1 MVVDLRGLGLK
12 GNTAAELLDN
22 IGLTCN
28 KNSVLNDPEGPT
40 ITSGIRL
47 SSSAGTT
54 RGLGENEFKLIGE
67 IICKV
72 LLEASNNN
80 LSDNTIIDSKNKVRM
95 ICDKFPI
102 Y

>member
-1 MVVDLRGLGLK
+1 ML
-12 GNTAAELLDN
+12 
-22 IGLTCN
+22 
-28 KNSVLNDPEGPT
+28 VLQEVW
-40 ITSGIRL
+40 
-47 SSSAGTT
+47 
-54 RGLGENEFKLIGE
+54 ENEFKLIGE